1 MKNKLINYAYALFSS
16 IENNNDKQNILLQ
29 NIELINIVLSLEEMQ
44 LFINKNFYNK
54 KMIKKFFKEICIV
67 LKIDNYIIY

>member
-16 IENNNDKQNILLQ
+16 IENNNDKQNIFLQ

-44 LFINKNFYNK
+44 LFINKNF
-54 KMIKKFFKEICIV
+54 
-67 LKIDNYIIY
+67 